1 MSQNVTNLLFPPR
14 NWRFNK
20 YLRWGFQNVTMQQL
34 SIDIGW
40 ILTAI
45 AIGGAVYTVLAALLV
60 GRFMQVPQT
69 GAGQNTDVTILKPLH
84 QGEPDLSRNLETFFA
99 QRYDAKVQIV
109 FGVHDESDPAVPVV
123 RALQAKYP
131 HLDTAIVADTAL
143 YGANAKV
150 SNLINMLPQAKHDT
164 LVLSDSDIAVSPTW
178 LSQVTAALARP
189 GVGIVTCL
197 YTGEPAHDGH
207 RLWSALAAMGTS
219 YTFLPNAVLGMS
231 LGLAAPCFGSTI
243 AMRRETLDEVGGF
256 TAFADHLAD
265 DYEMGRAVR
274 AKGYALAIPAMG
286 VGHTAAESSALDL
299 LRHELRWTRTIR
311 MVNPAGYLG
320 SFVTHGFAFAMM
332 ASLLLGFN
340 TVSLAVMALTLAS
353 RLFLKYRIDGLFG
366 TDGGPYGLVPLRDL
380 LSFGVFVVSLC
391 GETVHWRGTHFAVE
405 PSGAMS
411 QV

>member
-1 MSQNVTNLLFPPR
+1 MSLVGPFPLEYRHLISICEWGSQNVAMQPLF
-14 NWRFNK
+14 
-20 YLRWGFQNVTMQQL
+20 
-34 SIDIGW
+34 IDIGW
-40 ILTAI
+40 ILAAI
-45 AIGGAVYTVLAALLV
+45 AVGGAGYTLLAAVLV
-60 GRFMQVPQT
+60 GRFMRGQQSA
-69 GAGQNTDVTILKPLH
+69 AGQSPDVTILKPLH
-84 QGEPDLSRNLETFFA
+84 LGEPDLSRNLETFFA
-99 QRYDAKVQIV
+99 QAYAGKVQIV
-109 FGVHDESDPAVPVV
+109 FGVHDQSDPAVGVV

-131 HLDTAIVADTAL
+131 HLDTEIVADAAL

-164 LVLSDSDIAVSPTW
+164 LVLSDSDIAVTPNW
-178 LSQVTAALARP
+178 LTQVTTALARP

-197 YTGEPAHDGH
+197 YTGEPANDGH

-219 YTFLPNAVLGMS
+219 YTFLPNAVLGTS

-243 AMRRETLDEVGGF
+243 ALRRETLDEVGGF

-274 AKGYALAIPAMG
+274 AQGYTLAIPAMG
-286 VGHTAAESSALDL
+286 VGHTAAESSAMDL

-311 MVNPAGYLG
+311 LVNPAGHLG
-320 SFVTHGFAFAMM
+320 SFVTHGFAFALM
-332 ASLLLGFN
+332 AAVLLDFN
-340 TVSLAVMALTLAS
+340 TVSLSILALTLSA

-366 TDGGPYGLVPLRDL
+366 TYAGPYGLLPLRDL
-380 LSFGVFVVSLC
+380 LSFAVFVVSLF